1 MKEIKIV
8 EPFKMDILLEIS
20 HLLGKNMINIES
32 LANFNL
38 GDMIV
43 INIYVKDSDYK
54 KALELLEK
62 NYKVIQNEGFFLEMT
77 DTPGELAKFLSLMK
91 DNNITVYYLNVL
103 ERYDNISFLIVNTN
117 DNKKAIQILKENGY
131 NIKT

>member
-43 INIYVKDSDYK
+43 INIYVKDSDYR

-77 DTPGELAKFLSLMK
+77 DTPGELAKFLSLMR

-117 DNKKAIQILKENGY
+117 DNKKTIQVLKENGY

>member
-62 NYKVIQNEGFFLEMT
+62 KGL
-77 DTPGELAKFLSLMK
+77 
-91 DNNITVYYLNVL
+91 
-103 ERYDNISFLIVNTN
+103 
-117 DNKKAIQILKENGY
+117 
-131 NIKT
+131 

>member
-43 INIYVKDSDYK
+43 INIYVKDSDYE

-62 NYKVIQNEGFFLEMT
+62 NYKVIKNEGFFLEMI

-117 DNKKAIQILKENGY
+117 DNKKAIQVLKENGY

>member
-62 NYKVIQNEGFFLEMT
+62 NYKVIQNEGFFLEMI

-117 DNKKAIQILKENGY
+117 DNKKAIQVLKENGY